1 MVNVEGEAKRKGIVR
16 HALTDVNDRSHAV
29 ALQHSALIAVSVK
42 GHLQA
47 NAIGYLQAGVD
58 DV

>member
-1 MVNVEGEAKRKGIVR
+1 MVNVEGEDCQTLSV
-16 HALTDVNDRSHAV
+16 TDVNDRSHAV